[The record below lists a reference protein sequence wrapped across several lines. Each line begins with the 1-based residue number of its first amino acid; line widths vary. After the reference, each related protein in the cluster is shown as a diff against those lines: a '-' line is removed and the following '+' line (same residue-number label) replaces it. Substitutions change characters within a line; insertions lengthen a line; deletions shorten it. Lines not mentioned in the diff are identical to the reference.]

1 MGNGQGRW
9 GFRGTSNGVIRLLA
23 EICGPLLP
31 REGEAREGLGIAR
44 QRWSEMGQREPK
56 RAKLWLAAVSKG
68 LHRGPT
74 CQWGGHPSRL

>member
-9 GFRGTSNGVIRLLA
+9 GFRRTSNGVIRLLA
-23 EICGPLLP
+23 EICSPLLP
-31 REGEAREGLGIAR
+31 REGEAREGLR
-44 QRWSEMGQREPK
+44 QRGRGVSRGRGSPK

-68 LHRGPT
+68 LHHGPT